1 MMTFTS
7 NKIISSYFPKEEKMN
22 DKPAKHGLRSMTVV
36 IILVIVSLSCLC
48 LPANLFPTSPSPT
61 PSVPSGTTVAPV
73 MPPTDT
79 ITAEV
84 TQPGVETPV
93 SSPANLN
100 ETGPWLLV
108 ETNRGLWASN
118 ADGSGMG
125 QLTDADYWNRN
136 LNAAVQPGGNKVV
149 FLSPAAYDFNHM
161 TLNLLNL
168 PEGTVTKITDLT
180 SPATEAYTDA
190 SPGDFGNSALQAVR
204 DEHNYAW
211 SPDGTRLAFV
221 GLMDGPSAEIYL
233 YETETEQVKRV
244 STDDAQNY
252 WPSWSPD
259 GNTLLYLGTD
269 FFGVGA
275 GFDTT
280 GVWLANG
287 DGTGARL
294 LFEPESGST
303 EIAGWMDATTVVLDT
318 WTPTNANEKLRL
330 FDIVT
335 IETSML
341 SEDLICPSAAD
352 SWLGAAIF
360 ANNSGLYLLTS
371 ENRTPVRISQEKVA
385 WIDPMEPGEYFFT
398 VHFVNGSLATYGTS
412 EMDYQVSPIR
422 EDHGRLDVAMYGW
435 IWGWTSEDNSEAGA
449 WIAGPGIEIGKIFDY
464 NARLPTWDQDN
475 NLLFF
480 APYADT
486 YGYNLYRTTFD
497 AYYRDLEMV
506 GFIDAKVFEVA
517 WLGGQ

>member
-1 MMTFTS
+1 MDD
-7 NKIISSYFPKEEKMN
+7 KVPKPGFKY
-22 DKPAKHGLRSMTVV
+22 ATVV
-36 IILVIVSLSCLC
+36 IILVIVSLGCLC
-48 LPANLFPTSPSPT
+48 LPTNIFPTSPSPT
-61 PSVPSGTTVAPV
+61 LPVPSTLTVAPV
-73 MPPTDT
+73 LPTDT
-79 ITAEV
+79 VTPEV
-84 TQPGVETPV
+84 AQPGVETPV

-108 ETNRGLWASN
+108 ETNKGLWASN

-136 LNAAVQPGGNKVV
+136 LNSAIQPGGDRVV
-149 FLSPAAYDFNHM
+149 FLSPASYDLNHM
-161 TLNLLNL
+161 TLNLLSL
-168 PEGTVTKITDLT
+168 PEGTVTRITDLT

-204 DEHNYAW
+204 DEHNNAW

-221 GLMDGPSAEIYL
+221 GLMDGPSAEIYI
-233 YETETEQVKRV
+233 YDTVTEQIKRV

-259 GNTLLYLGTD
+259 GETLLYLGTD

-280 GVWLANG
+280 GFWSARG
-287 DGTGARL
+287 DGTNVTKLYIPGG
-294 LFEPESGST
+294 GSE
-303 EIAGWMDATTVVLDT
+303 EIAGWLDDTTSLLST
-318 WTPTNANEKLRL
+318 WGGGGTKNLRL
-330 FDIVT
+330 FDTVT
-335 IETSML
+335 TETTLL
-341 SEDLICPSAAD
+341 SEDAIIGAVTDSWRGAAMFAD
-352 SWLGAAIF
+352 ST
-360 ANNSGLYLLTS
+360 GLYLLTN
-371 ENRTPVRISQEKVA
+371 ENRVPTQVSQEQVA
-385 WIDPMEPGEYFFT
+385 RIDNVEPGEFFFT
-398 VHFVNGSLATYGTS
+398 VYYSNGMLSTYGTS
-412 EMDYQVSPIR
+412 EYDQQDSPINA
-422 EDHGRLDVAMYGW
+422 DTGSLDVAMYGI

-449 WIAGPGIEIGKIFDY
+449 WITGPGVEIGKIFDY
-464 NARLPTWDQDN
+464 NARLPTWDEHN

-506 GFIDAKVFEVA
+506 GFIDAEVIEVA

>member
-1 MMTFTS
+1 MDD
-7 NKIISSYFPKEEKMN
+7 KVPKPGFKY
-22 DKPAKHGLRSMTVV
+22 ATVV
-36 IILVIVSLSCLC
+36 IILVIVSLGCLC
-48 LPANLFPTSPSPT
+48 LPTNIFPTSPSPT
-61 PSVPSGTTVAPV
+61 LPVPSTLTVAPV
-73 MPPTDT
+73 LPTDT
-79 ITAEV
+79 VTPEV
-84 TQPGVETPV
+84 AQPGVETPV

-108 ETNRGLWASN
+108 ETNKGLWASN

-136 LNAAVQPGGNKVV
+136 LNSAIQPGGDRVV
-149 FLSPAAYDFNHM
+149 FLSPASYDLNHM
-161 TLNLLNL
+161 TLNLLSL
-168 PEGTVTKITDLT
+168 PEGTVTRITDLT

-221 GLMDGPSAEIYL
+221 GLMDGPSAEIYI
-233 YETETEQVKRV
+233 YDTVTEQIKRV

-259 GNTLLYLGTD
+259 GETLLYLGTD

-280 GVWLANG
+280 GFWSARG
-287 DGTGARL
+287 DGTNVTKLYIPGG
-294 LFEPESGST
+294 GSE
-303 EIAGWMDATTVVLDT
+303 EIAGWLDDITSLLST
-318 WTPTNANEKLRL
+318 WGGGGTKNLRL
-330 FDIVT
+330 FDTVT
-335 IETSML
+335 TETTLL
-341 SEDLICPSAAD
+341 SEDAIIGAVTDSWRGAAMFAD
-352 SWLGAAIF
+352 ST
-360 ANNSGLYLLTS
+360 GLYLLTN
-371 ENRTPVRISQEKVA
+371 ENRVPTQVSQEQVA
-385 WIDPMEPGEYFFT
+385 RIDNVEPGEFFFT
-398 VHFVNGSLATYGTS
+398 VYYSNGMLSTYGTS
-412 EMDYQVSPIR
+412 EYDQQDSPINA
-422 EDHGRLDVAMYGW
+422 DTGSLDVAMYGI

-449 WIAGPGIEIGKIFDY
+449 WITGPGVEIGKIFDY
-464 NARLPTWDQDN
+464 NARLPTWDEHN

-506 GFIDAKVFEVA
+506 GFIDAEVIEVV